1 MNEFLYSALR
11 TSPLRKEVSCCR
23 GNFSCFVILRAC
35 HHVLYDPSFQAVL
48 GFPFVVCFSTFL
60 PICLRAFWQTLT
72 RKRERRQTLWLFFGD
87 ISLMHCTPAGKADSD
102 YKLKIAGKQ
111 PLRFQDKAAYSY
123 PLRIPAGW
131 KPCPLNWSC

>member
-48 GFPFVVCFSTFL
+48 GFPFVVCFT
-60 PICLRAFWQTLT
+60 
-72 RKRERRQTLWLFFGD
+72 
-87 ISLMHCTPAGKADSD
+87 DSD

-123 PLRIPAGW
+123 PLRIPAVNDDNPAGDYVIVIGAY
-131 KPCPLNWSC
+131 S

>member
-1 MNEFLYSALR
+1 MLDNFLNFLQ
-11 TSPLRKEVSCCR
+11 VSCCR

-35 HHVLYDPSFQAVL
+35 HHVLYDPSFQAFL

-87 ISLMHCTPAGKADSD
+87 ISLMHCTPAGKGKFLNDSQ
-102 YKLKIAGKQ
+102 YLIWNNKFLLIINFPG
-111 PLRFQDKAAYSY
+111 FH
-123 PLRIPAGW
+123 IFFTF
-131 KPCPLNWSC
+131 

>member
-1 MNEFLYSALR
+1 MVGLCINRCGILRESYYQYPAITSYAAL
-11 TSPLRKEVSCCR
+11 LKQLEVSCCR

-48 GFPFVVCFSTFL
+48 GFPFVVCFT
-60 PICLRAFWQTLT
+60 
-72 RKRERRQTLWLFFGD
+72 
-87 ISLMHCTPAGKADSD
+87 DSD